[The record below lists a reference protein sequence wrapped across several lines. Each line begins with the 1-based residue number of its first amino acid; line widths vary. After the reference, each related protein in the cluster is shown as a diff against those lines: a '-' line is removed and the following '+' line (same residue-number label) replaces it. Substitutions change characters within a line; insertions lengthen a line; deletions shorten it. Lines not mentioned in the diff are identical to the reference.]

1 MLRGN
6 LCISGPKDVAKA
18 YQPSMISKS
27 LSQDTFAGEHSGFK
41 AGSLSA
47 FCSETGN
54 AKQGTIQP
62 CQLRPLGT
70 ALCPFTSSPWNWGP
84 GISCVQLSIKPF
96 QRSKNMP
103 KQLDDSCH
111 FKKVRCLKM
120 QDFSSLEVSD

>member
-1 MLRGN
+1 M
-6 LCISGPKDVAKA
+6 AKA
-18 YQPSMISKS
+18 HQPSMISKS

-111 FKKVRCLKM
+111 FKKVKCLKM